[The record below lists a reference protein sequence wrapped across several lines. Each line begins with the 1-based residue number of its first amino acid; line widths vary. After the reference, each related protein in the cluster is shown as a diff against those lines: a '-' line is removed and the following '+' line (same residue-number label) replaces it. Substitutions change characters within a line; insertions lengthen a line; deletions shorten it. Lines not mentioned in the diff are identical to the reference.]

1 MLRTGLCQM
10 VCWLRG
16 KDLSASRSKGVLPME
31 RRNDPRFPIHWRM
44 VFSGALV
51 AGEGTVTNL
60 SMRGCAVES
69 HMPVPSGTELELC
82 ALIPDD
88 DCPWTPEKAVVRW
101 SFLRK
106 FGLEFTRIRP
116 EEQERLRGFVSTL
129 ETGPS
134 H

>member
-1 MLRTGLCQM
+1 M
-10 VCWLRG
+10 VCSLRG
-16 KDLSASRSKGVLPME
+16 KDLNASPSKGVLPME
-31 RRNDPRFPIHWRM
+31 QRKDPRFPIHWRM

-60 SMRGCAVES
+60 SVRGCAVES
-69 HMPVPSGTELELC
+69 HLSVPRGTELELC

-88 DCPWTPEKAVVRW
+88 DCPWAPEKAVVRW

-116 EEQERLRGFVSTL
+116 EEQERLRRFVSTL

>member
-1 MLRTGLCQM
+1 M
-10 VCWLRG
+10 
-16 KDLSASRSKGVLPME
+16 
-31 RRNDPRFPIHWRM
+31 
-44 VFSGALV
+44 
-51 AGEGTVTNL
+51 AGEGTATNL
-60 SMRGCAVES
+60 SVRGCTVES

-116 EEQERLRGFVSTL
+116 EERERLRHLLSTL
-129 ETGPS
+129 ETGVS